1 MYSITLIDV
10 TLYIKSEDMIS
21 LKSKL
26 TQKVLAFI
34 FLQDEEFYAS
44 ALAKRLKLDR
54 GNLIRKLHEL
64 ETVGL
69 LSSKVKGHEKYYKL
83 NSNFS
88 FIKEYRSIVQKTFG
102 LEEKIKSIVNKLN
115 GIERAFLFGS
125 YVKNKMDEK
134 SDIDLMVIG
143 KHSTIELQKQ
153 ITKLQKDFDREIN
166 VISIGNAELKEK
178 QKKDPFIRSI
188 LKSPRIELV

>member
-1 MYSITLIDV
+1 
-10 TLYIKSEDMIS
+10 MIS

-34 FLQDEEFYAS
+34 FLQEEEFYAS

-64 ETVGL
+64 ERVGL
-69 LSSKVKGHEKYYKL
+69 LISKINGHEKYYKL
-83 NSNFS
+83 NSKFP
-88 FIKEYRSIVQKTFG
+88 FLKEYRSIVQKTFG
-102 LEEKIKSIVNKLN
+102 IEEKIKNILSNMDRVN
-115 GIERAFLFGS
+115 RAFLFGS

-153 ITKLQKDFDREIN
+153 IAKLQKDFDREIN
-166 VISIGNAELKEK
+166 VISIGSSEFKDK
-178 QKKDPFIRSI
+178 QKNDPFIKSL
-188 LKSPRIELV
+188 LKSSRIELI